1 MKELVTQEPGSD
13 RSALRQENVRRA
25 SALMLKGLG
34 APTVAGPDSFRYR
47 DYDTAHLRE
56 MTEGWKPPAREVV
69 CAWFGHFQACV
80 PEYATD
86 DRLAVL
92 LGLGGEA
99 SHLLHEYRLGFAFV
113 PYHIWRRF
121 LILSGRAGQDIVPVL
136 LNVDDSNG

>member
-1 MKELVTQEPGSD
+1 
-13 RSALRQENVRRA
+13 
-25 SALMLKGLG
+25 MLKGLG

-56 MTEGWKPPAREVV
+56 MTEEWKPPAREVV

-92 LGLGGEA
+92 LGMGGEA

-113 PYHIWRRF
+113 PYHVWHRF